1 MACYKEKRNRKI
13 IKSMIFMYT
22 GYSKGSLNVG
32 LFKLYR
38 WSVCY
43 ERNLIPVASWVGFLK
58 LFFVVV

>member
-1 MACYKEKRNRKI
+1 M

-22 GYSKGSLNVG
+22 GYSKGSLNVN
-32 LFKLYR
+32 LFKLYC

-43 ERNLIPVASWVGFLK
+43 ERNLILVASWVGCLK

>member
-1 MACYKEKRNRKI
+1 M

-22 GYSKGSLNVG
+22 GHSKGSLNVD

-38 WSVCY
+38 LSVCY
-43 ERNLIPVASWVGFLK
+43 ERNLILVASWVGCLK